1 MAFSNI
7 SHLPRRFRWLQS
19 RHRGGEAEL
28 EAGGPEQTKIDP
40 QMFQEELRILHGSI
54 KEWWEEAIPRPML
67 HSRDVDA
74 LWLVIG
80 VPFITGA
87 MLAFVINS

>member
-7 SHLPRRFRWLQS
+7 SHLPRWFRWLQA
-19 RHRGGEAEL
+19 RHRGGEAKL
-28 EAGGPEQTKIDP
+28 EERGPEQSKIDS
-40 QMFQEELRILHGSI
+40 QMFKEELRILHESI

-67 HSRDVDA
+67 HRHDVDA

-80 VPFITGA
+80 FPFITGA

>member
-7 SHLPRRFRWLQS
+7 SHLPRRFRWLQA
-19 RHRGGEAEL
+19 RHRGGEAKL
-28 EAGGPEQTKIDP
+28 EERGPEQSKIDS
-40 QMFQEELRILHGSI
+40 QMFQEELRILHESI

-67 HSRDVDA
+67 HRHDVDA

-80 VPFITGA
+80 FPFITGA